1 MPSQQGVFPKRSLGR
16 NPKIDHFSPT
26 TKPHPLNLL
35 TEGLPFLYW
44 LGTRGGALALL
55 CAFHYPLH
63 LSSFTPTPFLL
74 FLPCLILLFLPCL
87 ILLCV
92 FYVHAYPPWHGGCGL
107 FGLYYF
113 LLFLHGL
120 GHWLGRSPCPCSSLG
135 FCSCYFSSYYA
146 HGPIGYHSC
155 HVSPLNFLP
164 IFLGFHNPFT
174 LLLSLVMPMGL
185 LVVIPA
191 ILAHY
196 ASYLFSWASKAHLLY
211 LYLLLCIWAYWL
223 LFMPCWTIRL
233 FTFFLG
239 LLRPIYFTFTL

>member
-1 MPSQQGVFPKRSLGR
+1 MPSQQGVFPKRSLGK

-26 TKPHPLNLL
+26 TKPHPLNPL

-44 LGTRGGALALL
+44 LGTRGWCSGASVCIPLPSAFVFFYSYTIFAILTMSHSVVLAMSHSAVCLL
-55 CAFHYPLH
+55 CSC
-63 LSSFTPTPFLL
+63 LSSMAWRVWAFR
-74 FLPCLILLFLPCL
+74 
-87 ILLCV
+87 
-92 FYVHAYPPWHGGCGL
+92 
-107 FGLYYF
+107 
-113 LLFLHGL
+113 L
-120 GHWLGRSPCPCSSLG
+120 GHWLGRSPCPCSPLG
-135 FCSCYFSSYYA
+135 FCSYYFSSYYA

-196 ASYLFSWASKAHLLY
+196 AFYLFSWASKAHLLY

-223 LFMPCWTIRL
+223 PFMPCWTIRL

>member
-1 MPSQQGVFPKRSLGR
+1 MFCFSPHLSYLTRMDKDLHKVVTALYLPLFSEMPSQQGVFPKRSLGK

-26 TKPHPLNLL
+26 TKPHPLNPL

-107 FGLYYF
+107 FGLDI
-113 LLFLHGL
+113 GL
-120 GHWLGRSPCPCSSLG
+120 VEVPAHVVRWAFALITSL
-135 FCSCYFSSYYA
+135 
-146 HGPIGYHSC
+146 P
-155 HVSPLNFLP
+155 
-164 IFLGFHNPFT
+164 T
-174 LLLSLVMPMGL
+174 MPMDPL
-185 LVVIPA
+185 ATIPA
-191 ILAHY
+191 MLAH
-196 ASYLFSWASKAHLLY
+196 
-211 LYLLLCIWAYWL
+211 
-223 LFMPCWTIRL
+223 
-233 FTFFLG
+233 
-239 LLRPIYFTFTL
+239 